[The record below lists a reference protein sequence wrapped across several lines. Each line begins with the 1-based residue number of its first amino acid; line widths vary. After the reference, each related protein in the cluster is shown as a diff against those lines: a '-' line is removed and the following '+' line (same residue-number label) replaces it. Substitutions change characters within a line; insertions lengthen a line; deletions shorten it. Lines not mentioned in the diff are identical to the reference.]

1 MKKRT
6 KEENAAYSKMLRD
19 KKRSTSVAPIEK
31 VAPLTV
37 APSSTHVVRCLE
49 CKKLLAKIALLE
61 LQIKKGVRSEPLPSG
76 DGAADLF
83 ARNVAAKNARFEK
96 LGMMAH

>member
-19 KKRSTSVAPIEK
+19 KRRSTVAPTK
-31 VAPLTV
+31 NVAPLPPKIV
-37 APSSTHVVRCLE
+37 APCLE

-61 LQIKKGVRSEPLPSG
+61 FQIKKGIKAEPLPSG
-76 DGAADLF
+76 DSAEDLF
-83 ARNVAAKNARFEK
+83 KRNMAAKNERFAK